1 MTNWTFTDTYLVG
14 RKIVPFVTAPAEQN
28 HSDRRRTGAWG
39 DEHFPGGRPWR
50 IPGRVNPL
58 AEPAR
63 GWVRRHF
70 SNRLVSGQ
78 RLRVISIWPEM
89 SGSGLQT
96 GMFIITR
103 TKSSTPA
110 VVRQSTHASLRTR
123 RATIPGSPQS
133 AFPAGSSK
141 AVRTSALQITVCATV
156 PLPAS
161 RRWSTPNEPPRLSL
175 HHAGSRTC
183 RRKSCRLPSLKLRS
197 R

>member
-70 SNRLVSGQ
+70 SNKLVSGQ
-78 RLRVISIWPEM
+78 RLRVIRYGRKCLGVDFRLVCSSSRERNRPRLLW
-89 SGSGLQT
+89 SGSQ
-96 GMFIITR
+96 
-103 TKSSTPA
+103 P
-110 VVRQSTHASLRTR
+110 THLFEYEELRSQAAR
-123 RATIPGSPQS
+123 NPHSPQGPQRRFAPLRS
-133 AFPAGSSK
+133 KLLFALPSRCPPAADG
-141 AVRTSALQITVCATV
+141 RH
-156 PLPAS
+156 
-161 RRWSTPNEPPRLSL
+161 RNEPPRLSL